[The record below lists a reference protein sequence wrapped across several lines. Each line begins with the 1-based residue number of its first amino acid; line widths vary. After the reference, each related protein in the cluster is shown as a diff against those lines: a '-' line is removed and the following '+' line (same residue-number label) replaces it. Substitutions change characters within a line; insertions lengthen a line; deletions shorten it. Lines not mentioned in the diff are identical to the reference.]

1 MPDGT
6 ATLPVASLDTTLPET
21 ASPDR
26 TPAAWRRL
34 RRQAAEVAAREPVL
48 GAQMRRAV
56 LDRSDFADALAA
68 LLAAKLATADVTSDA
83 LHGLL
88 SALFAEEPVTVATA
102 ATDLAASVDRN
113 PAFPD
118 ELTGLLYAKGFHAL
132 QTYRAAHVLWRRG
145 RRELAVWLSAQANE
159 VFAVDIHPAARIGAG
174 VFIDHG
180 TGVVIGETAT
190 VGHDSSMLH
199 LVTLG
204 GTGKDS
210 GDRHPKVGRGV
221 LIGAGATIL
230 GNVQVGDGARIG
242 AGSVVLDRVPPRS
255 TAVGV
260 PAQVVRAHGDPAPAL
275 SMSHVVPDGLDWSV

>member
-6 ATLPVASLDTTLPET
+6 ATLPVATRDDPVTET
-21 ASPDR
+21 STVER
-26 TPAAWRRL
+26 TALAWERL
-34 RRQAAEVAAREPVL
+34 RAQAADVGRREPVL
-48 GAQMRRAV
+48 AGQMRRTI
-56 LDRSDFADALAA
+56 LDRADLADALAA
-68 LLAAKLATADVTSDA
+68 LLADKLASADVPAADLHRA
-83 LHGLL
+83 LVD
-88 SALFAEEPVTVATA
+88 LFAEEPVAVSTA
-102 ATDLAASVDRN
+102 MVDLAASVDRN

-118 ELTGLLYAKGFHAL
+118 ELTGFLYAKGFHAL
-132 QTYRAAHVLWRRG
+132 QTYRSAHVLWRRG
-145 RRELAVWLSAQANE
+145 RRDLATWLSAQANE

-190 VGHDSSMLH
+190 IGHDTSMLH

-242 AGSVVLDRVPPRS
+242 AGSVVLDHVPPRT

-260 PAQVVRAHGDPAPAL
+260 PAEVVRAHGDPAPAL
-275 SMSHVVPDGLDWSV
+275 SMSHVVPAGLDWSV

>member
-6 ATLPVASLDTTLPET
+6 GVVET
-21 ASPDR
+21 ATNEAMSVDR
-26 TPAAWRRL
+26 TTQVWARL
-34 RRQAAEVAAREPVL
+34 RAQAETVARSEPVL
-48 GAQMRRAV
+48 AARMRRAI
-56 LDRSDFADALAA
+56 LDRSDIVSALAQ
-68 LLAAKLATADVTSDA
+68 LLADKLATAELPAGPLHDVLAD
-83 LHGLL
+83 
-88 SALFAEEPVTVATA
+88 LFAQEPVTVATA
-102 ATDLAASVDRN
+102 LVDLAASVDRN

-118 ELTGLLYAKGFHAL
+118 ELTGFLYAKGFHAL

-145 RRELAVWLSAQANE
+145 RRDLAIWLSAQANE

-190 VGHDSSMLH
+190 VGHDTSMLH

-204 GTGKDS
+204 GTGKEE

-221 LIGAGATIL
+221 LIGVGATIL

-242 AGSVVLDRVPPRS
+242 AGSVVLAPVPPRT

-260 PAQVVRAHGDPAPAL
+260 PAAVVRAHGDPSPAL
-275 SMSHVVPDGLDWSV
+275 SMSHAAPDGLDWSV